1 MTDLRKAATEALEL
15 LERLQ
20 TRVDPE
26 SMEWEDVRKVHNLKV
41 ALSKPDEGT
50 WQFKTIGYRN
60 VSMPNGKDEIQF
72 SIADADA
79 PKGWS

>member
-1 MTDLRKAATEALEL
+1 MTDLRKAAAEALEL

-20 TRVDPE
+20 ARVDPE

-41 ALSKPDEGT
+41 ALSKPDESA
-50 WQFKTIGYRN
+50 WQFKIIGFRN
-60 VSMPNGKDEIQF
+60 ISMPNGRDEIQF